1 MTTPLLSYA
10 EAAERL
16 RIKPDTLQRWVA
28 AGRVPHKKYFNK
40 RVFFTEEHIEEILR
54 TFERGVLAATPAKR
68 RRKR

>member
-1 MTTPLLSYA
+1 MTSDLLTYA

-40 RVFFTEEHIEEILR
+40 RVFFTEAHVEAILQE
-54 TFERGVLAATPAKR
+54 FERGVLTKPTRR
-68 RRKR
+68 RRK